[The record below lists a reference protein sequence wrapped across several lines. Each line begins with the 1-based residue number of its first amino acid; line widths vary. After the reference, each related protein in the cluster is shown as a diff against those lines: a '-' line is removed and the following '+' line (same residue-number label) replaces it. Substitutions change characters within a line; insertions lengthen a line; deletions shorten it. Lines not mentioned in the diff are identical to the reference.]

1 MARLIRLGRV
11 DYRAAWAR
19 QQQELAD
26 VIAGAENAVLLCE
39 HDPVYTVGRTRGAS
53 ANVLAPGDTPVI
65 EVERGGDVTWH
76 GPGQLVAYPILR
88 LEGAARDLHAH
99 LHRLEDLVVDVCAA
113 FGIHGGR
120 DARNTGVWVR
130 PDTPGGQKICSIGIA
145 CRRWVTWH
153 GLALN
158 VDPDLSAFARINPCG
173 FDAAV
178 MTSMAR
184 ELGRPVALDDVEAV
198 LAARVQ
204 GW

>member
-1 MARLIRLGRV
+1 MISK
-11 DYRAAWAR
+11 YWACR
-19 QQQELAD
+19 TS
-26 VIAGAENAVLLCE
+26 GAL
-39 HDPVYTVGRTRGAS
+39 AS
-53 ANVLAPGDTPVI
+53 ANVLAPGATPVV

-88 LEGAARDLHAH
+88 LEGEARDLHAH

-113 FGIHGGR
+113 FGIAGGR

-130 PDTPGGQKICSIGIA
+130 PGTPAGQKICSIGIA

-184 ELGRPVALDDVEAV
+184 ELGRPVALADVAAE
-198 LAARVQ
+198 LADRVR